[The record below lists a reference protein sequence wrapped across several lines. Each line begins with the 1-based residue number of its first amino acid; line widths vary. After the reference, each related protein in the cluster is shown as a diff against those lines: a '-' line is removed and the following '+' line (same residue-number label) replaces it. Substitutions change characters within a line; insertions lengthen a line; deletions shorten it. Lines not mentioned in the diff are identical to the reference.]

1 MSVALQVSLR
11 ESSGRRS
18 SRRIRNSGQVP
29 AILYG
34 HGEPNVSLAVNGDS
48 LRAALKKHA
57 HVVTLTGGVDQEA
70 LIKDVQYDYL
80 GVEILHIDFGRVSK
94 GERLELSMP
103 VHLKGEA
110 PGVREGA
117 VVTLVLH
124 EVQLSCPVSN
134 VPADLHIDVTDLHVD
149 QSIHASDIKLPE
161 GVRLVTDP
169 SAVVVTCT
177 VPVLEVEETTGP
189 AEPELIEEKGKSD
202 EEGEGGEGGEE

>member
-18 SRRIRNSGQVP
+18 SRRIRSSGQVP

-34 HGEPNVSLAVNGDS
+34 HGEPNVALAVSGDA

-57 HVVTLTGGVDQEA
+57 HVVTLAGGVDQEA

-80 GVEILHIDFGRVSK
+80 GVEILHVDFGRVSK
-94 GERLELSMP
+94 GERLELSIP
-103 VHLKGEA
+103 VHAKGEA
-110 PGVREGA
+110 PAVREGG

-124 EVQLSCPVSN
+124 EVQISCPATN
-134 VPADLHIDVTDLHVD
+134 VPDDLAIDVSKLHLN
-149 QSIHASDIKLPE
+149 QSLHASDMKLPE
-161 GVRLVTDP
+161 GVQLVTDP

-177 VPVLEVEETTGP
+177 APVTEVEEAT
-189 AEPELIEEKGKSD
+189 AASEPEVIEEKGKSG
-202 EEGEGGEGGEE
+202 EEGEGGEA

>member
-18 SRRIRNSGQVP
+18 SRRIRSSGQIP

-34 HGEPNVSLAVNGDS
+34 HGEPNVALAVNSDA

-103 VHLKGEA
+103 VHTKGEA
-110 PGVREGA
+110 PAVREGG

-124 EVQLSCPVSN
+124 EIQISCPVSN
-134 VPADLHIDVTDLHVD
+134 VPNDLMIDVTGLHMD
-149 QSIHASDIKLPE
+149 QSLHASDIKLPE
-161 GVRLVTDP
+161 GVQLVTDP

-177 VPVLEVEETTGP
+177 APVIEVEEATGP
-189 AEPELIEEKGKSD
+189 AEPEVIEEKGKSD
-202 EEGEGGEGGEE
+202 EDGEGDKE